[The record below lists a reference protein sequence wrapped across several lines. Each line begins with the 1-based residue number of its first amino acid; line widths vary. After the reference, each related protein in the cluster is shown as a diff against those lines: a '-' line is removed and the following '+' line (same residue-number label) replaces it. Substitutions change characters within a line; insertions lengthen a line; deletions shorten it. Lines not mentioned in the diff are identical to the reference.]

1 MLVAALEFF
10 GRPVK
15 SYTAVFQEQHTV
27 HVRYPLEMMGD
38 KDHRFA
44 LKHFEHGVQHLVF
57 GAGIEANCW
66 FVEDDDRRI
75 LQKDACQG
83 DTMTLA
89 ARKAQSRFI
98 K

>member
-1 MLVAALEFF
+1 
-10 GRPVK
+10 
-15 SYTAVFQEQHTV
+15 
-27 HVRYPLEMMGD
+27 
-38 KDHRFA
+38 
-44 LKHFEHGVQHLVF
+44 VF
-57 GAGIEANCW
+57 GAGIEANRW

-83 DTMTLA
+83 STMTLA